1 MAEHDFTIKIDDEH
15 LIDAVATRVLGMYT
29 EEGYDDEGEPLPKG
43 SGRDSLAKIIEQTV
57 IKRVQRAVDDQ
68 VKAVTAEKIGAAV
81 DAILTTGWQATN
93 NYGESTGKSITLR
106 DRVSKIITD
115 AQAEGWNNNRKT
127 LIDAIIERRV
137 SELLDP
143 RSGGEFG
150 KALAEAQKALRDAVD
165 GQVMASLNATLRS
178 ALGLR

>member
-1 MAEHDFTIKIDDEH
+1 MKIE
-15 LIDAVATRVLGMYT
+15 IDITTDAIIDQVATRILAMHAP
-29 EEGYDDEGEPLPKG
+29 EYDDEGEPIENRH
-43 SGRDSLAKIIEQTV
+43 SRDSLAKIIEQTV
-57 IKRVQRAVDDQ
+57 IKRVQRAIDEQ

-81 DAILTTGWQATN
+81 DTILTAGWQATN
-93 NYGESTGKSITLR
+93 NYGEPTGKAITLR
-106 DRVSKIITD
+106 DRVSKIIND

-137 SELLDP
+137 GELLDP

-150 KALAEAQKALRDAVD
+150 KTLAEAQKALREAVD